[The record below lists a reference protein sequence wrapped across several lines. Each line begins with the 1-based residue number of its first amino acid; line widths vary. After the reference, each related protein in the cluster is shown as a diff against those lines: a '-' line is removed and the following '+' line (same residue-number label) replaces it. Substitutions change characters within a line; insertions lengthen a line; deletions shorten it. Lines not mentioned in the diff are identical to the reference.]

1 VAPVR
6 AAHFVGTERAVFLTR
21 PLGPRASVVVSKER
35 PVAGPAARN
44 AVVALR
50 G

>member
-1 VAPVR
+1 VR
-6 AAHFVGTERAVFLTR
+6 AGRFVGTERAVFLTR
-21 PLGPRASVVVSKER
+21 PLGPRASVVVSTER
-35 PVAGPAARN
+35 PVPGPAARN